1 MQTVAGGQGAFTRW
15 CLGITTLMEK
25 ALKPSE
31 HSEIPA
37 KLPALPT
44 AHHHQQN
51 HCGRGR
57 SHAQRGPHLETD
69 LLIQPLCKRSLNAF
83 DTLDSMPGIRTQKDP
98 PLPSRSSQC
107 SVSSCLSSLAPGA
120 LNVAGGGTLPK
131 PPQALSGAHEK
142 LSRHLSQERTS
153 ITGARI

>member
-98 PLPSRSSQC
+98 PPALQELTVQCVQLPK
-107 SVSSCLSSLAPGA
+107 LPGA
-120 LNVAGGGTLPK
+120 WGTECGRRRNPPETTTGSLGG
-131 PPQALSGAHEK
+131 S
-142 LSRHLSQERTS
+142 
-153 ITGARI
+153 